1 MKKRII
7 SAIIMVLIFVPILIK
22 GDIWFTGLMT
32 ILSLFGLYEIIHVRD
47 RKNKI
52 PVYMKLVAY
61 LFTLLLCLNNSNDI
75 TSNYTVNYQFI
86 SAFIFVLLGPI
97 VIINNNSKYN
107 INDALYLLA
116 CVLFIGF
123 SFNLLIITRNYDL
136 NYMIYLLLIT
146 IMTDTFAYFTG
157 YLIGEHKLSP
167 DISPNKTIE
176 GSIGGSIM
184 GTFIAT
190 CFYVTVI
197 GGHNL
202 LYVVGVTFLLTL
214 VGQLGDLVFSGIKRY
229 YGKKDFSDLIP
240 GHGGIL
246 DRLDSLIFVVLA
258 FILFINIV

>member
-61 LFTLLLCLNNSNDI
+61 LFTLVLCLNNSNDI

-146 IMTDTFAYFTG
+146 
-157 YLIGEHKLSP
+157 
-167 DISPNKTIE
+167 
-176 GSIGGSIM
+176 
-184 GTFIAT
+184 
-190 CFYVTVI
+190 VI
-197 GGHNL
+197 GGHNI
-202 LYVVGVTFLLTL
+202 LYVIGVTLILSI

>member
-7 SAIIMVLIFVPILIK
+7 SAIVMVLIFVPILIK
-22 GDIWFTGLMT
+22 GDIWFTGLMS
-32 ILSLFGLYEIIHVRD
+32 ICALFCLYELINVRD
-47 RKNKI
+47 KKNSI
-52 PVYMKLVAY
+52 PIYMKVISY
-61 LFTLLLCLNNSNDI
+61 LFALVLCLNNSNDI
-75 TSNYTVNYQFI
+75 TSTFSMDYQLI
-86 SAFIFVLLGPI
+86 SAFIFILLIPI
-97 VIINNNSKYN
+97 VVDKDKYN
-107 INDALYLLA
+107 INDALFLLS

-123 SFNLLIITRNYDL
+123 SFNLLIITRNFDL

-146 IMTDTFAYFTG
+146 IMTDSFAYFTG

-167 DISPNKTIE
+167 EISPNKTIE

-184 GTFIAT
+184 GTIIAT
-190 CFYVTVI
+190 CFYTTVI

-202 LYVVGVTFLLTL
+202 LYVVLVTFALTL

-229 YGKKDFSDLIP
+229 YGKKDFSNLIP

>member
-7 SAIIMVLIFVPILIK
+7 SAIILILIFIPILIK
-22 GDIWFTGLMT
+22 GDIWFSGLMA
-32 ILSLFGLYEIIHVRD
+32 ICSIFGLYELIHIRD
-47 RKNKI
+47 KKNTI
-52 PVYMKLVAY
+52 PIYMKLVAY
-61 LFTLLLCLNNSNDI
+61 LFALLLCLNNSNDI
-75 TSNYTVNYQFI
+75 TSTFTVNYQFI
-86 SAFIFVLLGPI
+86 SAFIFIMLIPI
-97 VIINNNSKYN
+97 VINKREYN
-107 INDALYLLA
+107 INDALFLLS

-146 IMTDTFAYFTG
+146 VMTDTFAYFTG

-184 GTFIAT
+184 GTVIAT
-190 CFYVTVI
+190 CFYTTVI

-202 LYVVGVTFLLTL
+202 LYVIGVSLILSM
-214 VGQLGDLVFSGIKRY
+214 VAQLGDLVFSGIKRY